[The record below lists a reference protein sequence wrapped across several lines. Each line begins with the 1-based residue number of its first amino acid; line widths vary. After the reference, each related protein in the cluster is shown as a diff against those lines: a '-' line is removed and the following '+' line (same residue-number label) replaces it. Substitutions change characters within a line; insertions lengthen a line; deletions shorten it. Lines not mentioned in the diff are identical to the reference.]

1 MIYFSYTSKFNLK
14 LIPLNIVKNMNVLNA
29 EKYSLDSKFFD
40 IFDDDFS
47 PDDDADKLY
56 RTLKGKK

>member
-1 MIYFSYTSKFNLK
+1 
-14 LIPLNIVKNMNVLNA
+14 MNVLHA

-56 RTLKGKK
+56 RTLKGKNNFIFLCVYYFIVKIK